1 MLNSDRMRL
10 RVPANLIHSADLR
23 EWFEAEAHP
32 FRHYQAAR
40 MREVFIARL
49 RGI

>member
-40 MREVFIARL
+40 MREAFIAQL
-49 RGI
+49 RSV